1 MACHNDMLIRSF
13 KSIEKAVIV
22 IDEARGLNPE
32 GLACIRLLSHLER
45 NRRDCFRS
53 CHAASSTG
61 MSCCFTL

>member
-1 MACHNDMLIRSF
+1 MAGNNDMLIRSF

-22 IDEARGLNPE
+22 IDGARGLHTE

-53 CHAASSTG
+53 CHAASSTV
-61 MSCCFTL
+61 MSYWSTL